1 MKEKKIII
9 IASIIIGVL
18 TLTLGVTFAIFNFSK
33 VSVNSKLVLGDIYMH
48 YNEPNQGINLE
59 GMMPIDEYLQKTAE
73 WNTVPNP
80 YKLKGHN
87 NIKFHWYKKRMYAM
101 LGTIQICIGHKHL
114 VLMMQYKQA
123 VKFLSQEQQL

>member
-9 IASIIIGVL
+9 ITSIIIGVL

-59 GMMPIDEYLQKTAE
+59 NIMPSSTYNSASYFEFIITGKNTHTKNGILYNIQLVKGDIPADKTE
-73 WNTVPNP
+73 VN
-80 YKLKGHN
+80 
-87 NIKFHWYKKRMYAM
+87 R
-101 LGTIQICIGHKHL
+101 IQD
-114 VLMMQYKQA
+114 
-123 VKFLSQEQQL
+123 KFLKFKLVEVVDGV